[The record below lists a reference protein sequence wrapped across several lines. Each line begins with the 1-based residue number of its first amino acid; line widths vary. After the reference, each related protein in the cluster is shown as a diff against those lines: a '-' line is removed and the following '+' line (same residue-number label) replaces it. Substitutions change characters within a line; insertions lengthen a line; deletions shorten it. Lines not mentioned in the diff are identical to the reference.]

1 MTTILALDPE
11 VGWAFA
17 QQNNHILLLRPPYRD
32 IQQARIVSEAAVERA
47 VTHHGYRG
55 CSQQCESLA
64 EAIAWIRAQVLDY
77 RKAMGRPIPEA
88 RSLGTSLLKTAPPP
102 MIEHVLQRI
111 ESEFLP
117 MGDIS
122 AAEELLAFLRSES
135 EAVRNT
141 QALWDKTGQLWQK
154 LCERKNELN
163 EKEKS
168 LAGEENRFRTL
179 RKCGLARPVLEL
191 EQNTRRDQCLWRLTG

>member
-17 QQNNHILLLRPPYRD
+17 QENDRILLLRPPYRN
-32 IQQARIVSEAAVERA
+32 IQQARVVPESVVERA

-64 EAIAWIRAQVLDY
+64 DAIEWIRAQVLDH
-77 RKAMGRPIPEA
+77 RKAIGRPIPAA
-88 RSLGTSLLKTAPPP
+88 RTLGTSLLKTAPAP

-111 ESEFLP
+111 ADEFLP
-117 MGDIS
+117 AGDLS

-141 QALWDKTGQLWQK
+141 QTLWDKTTQLWQT
-154 LCERKNELN
+154 LCERKHEQN

-168 LAGEENRFRTL
+168 LVGEENRFRTL
-179 RKCGLARPVLEL
+179 RKCGLDRRALEL
-191 EQNTRRDQCLWRLTG
+191 EQNTRRDQSLWRLTA